1 MPAPEEEL
9 YKDLPLSFN
18 RHPITKKVNALVN
31 ADAVKQAVKNIVL
44 TNFYERPYNPRF
56 GGNITAQ
63 LFENADPFLEYNL
76 ATNIRQSLEN
86 FEPRADIISIIVNSE
101 ADNNT
106 LSAKIKFGIRALM
119 DPVEVTV
126 QLQRVR

>member
-86 FEPRADIISIIVNSE
+86 FEPRANIISIIVNSE

>member
-56 GGNITAQ
+56 GGNVTAQ

-86 FEPRADIISIIVNSE
+86 FEPRANIISIVVNSE
-101 ADNNT
+101 ADTNT
-106 LSAKIKFGIRALM
+106 LSAKIKFGIRALI

>member
-56 GGNITAQ
+56 GGNVTAQ

-86 FEPRADIISIIVNSE
+86 FEPRADIISIVVNSE
-101 ADNNT
+101 ADTNT
-106 LSAKIKFGIRALM
+106 LSAKIKFGIRALI

>member
-18 RHPITKKVNALVN
+18 RHPITKKVNPLVN

-56 GGNITAQ
+56 GGNVTAQ

-101 ADNNT
+101 NDTNT
-106 LSAKIKFGIRALM
+106 LSAKIKFGIRALI